1 MNYTKSSVIFL
12 NGRWINATDAMGDLR
27 GPALPS
33 VNGVFDGLRAY
44 GAGTGPQIFKAS
56 EHFKRLL
63 YSASKMS
70 IKLEY
75 SCDELTEIAYQ
86 LLEKNELHDAYI
98 RAFAIYKETGP
109 IRREIKDT
117 YLLITAWEWDRY
129 PGNDLLKVMVSSRPA
144 ADDLGSIPIDI
155 KSCWTS
161 VNSVLATLEAKS
173 NGFDEA
179 LLLDSEGYITG
190 GPGANFFYE
199 KNEVLY
205 TAPSDCVL
213 PGITRSTVIG
223 YAKEMGYKVVEKK
236 FKAED
241 LMEADMAFF
250 TGTTSEITGIQ
261 SVGGHNFTVD
271 WEDTVGYSL
280 FLMYRQRV
288 VNNEYRDFTLV

>member
-1 MNYTKSSVIFL
+1 MNYNRSSVIFL
-12 NGRWINATDAMGDLR
+12 DGRWLNAADAMGDLR

-44 GAGTGPQIFKAS
+44 GTGTGPQIFKAK

-63 YSASKMS
+63 HSASNMS
-70 IKLEY
+70 LELNY
-75 SCDELTEIAYQ
+75 SCDELTEIAY
-86 LLEKNELHDAYI
+86 LLLDKNELHDAYI
-98 RAFAIYKETGP
+98 RALVIHKENRP
-109 IRREIKDT
+109 SKREKNNT

-129 PGNDLLKVMVSSRPA
+129 PGNDLLKVMVFGRPA
-144 ADDLGSIPIDI
+144 PDLPSPPLDT
-155 KSCWTS
+155 KSCETS
-161 VNSVLATLEAKS
+161 VNSLLATMEAKS

-179 LLLDSEGYITG
+179 LLIDSEGYVTG

-205 TAPSDCVL
+205 TAPSDNVL

-223 YAKEMGYKVVEKK
+223 YAREMGFQVIEKK

-241 LMEADMAFF
+241 LIEADMAFF
-250 TGTTSEITGIQ
+250 TGTASEITGIQ